1 MRNLLFV
8 PADPRTSQALEEAL
22 GLGPKTWDWYIA
34 PNTAAARDELGKKQ
48 WDAVVADV
56 SSKPDLEFLTEVCN
70 SHPEVVRIGVS
81 ERSPAKNRPIS
92 CVQQTIS
99 SLLDLAQLDIA
110 VERSCRL
117 RDLLQGERICS
128 VVGKVEELPSAP
140 TVFVK
145 LMEALEQPE
154 ASIGDVAGII
164 EGDAAIS
171 AKLLQ
176 IVNSCIFRTS
186 QDIATV
192 RMAAS
197 FLGLEVVKNLVL
209 SLGVFKAFENLPA
222 IAGFSLEDM
231 QAHSRLTAAIAQRL
245 GLSKEAQ
252 DAAVVASLL
261 HDIGKLV
268 LAYKMPN
275 RFARLLA
282 SAKSKRQ
289 PLYRIE
295 EELWGITHAEVGAYL
310 LGLWGL
316 PIQVT
321 EAIAYHHTPA
331 AVPHR
336 GFDAISAVYLAN
348 LLAHESDESCEK
360 CEWDLPFLNAVGV
373 AAQVPAWKKIAK
385 EVRLLQHEGSQRG
398 FESKERVT
406 VGER

>member
-8 PADPRTSQALEEAL
+8 PADPRTAQSLEKAL
-22 GLGPKTWDWYIA
+22 GAGPKIWDWCIA
-34 PNTAAARDELGKKQ
+34 PNAAAAREQLGKNQ
-48 WDAVVADV
+48 WDAVVAHV
-56 SSKPDLEFLTEVCN
+56 GSEPDIGFITEICE
-70 SHPEVVRIGVS
+70 SYPELVRIGVS
-81 ERSPAKNRPIS
+81 TESTAKNRRIS

-99 SLLDLAQLDIA
+99 SFLDLGDLDIA

-117 RDLLQGERICS
+117 RDLLRGERICS

-145 LMEALEQPE
+145 LMEVLDQPD
-154 ASIGDVAGII
+154 ASVVDVAEII

-176 IVNSCIFRTS
+176 MVNSCIFRTS
-186 QDIATV
+186 HEIATV

-197 FLGLEVVKNLVL
+197 FLGLEVVKDLVL
-209 SLGVFKAFENLPA
+209 SLGVFKAFENLPPLA
-222 IAGFSLEDM
+222 EFSLEDL

-245 GLSKEAQ
+245 GLAKEAQ

-268 LAYKMPN
+268 LAYKMPS
-275 RFARLLA
+275 RFTRLLTN
-282 SAKSKRQ
+282 AKSKRR
-289 PLYRIE
+289 PLYRVE

-321 EAIAYHHTPA
+321 EAIAYHHTPS

-336 GFDAISAVYLAN
+336 GFDAISAVYVAN
-348 LLAHESDESCEK
+348 LLAHESEGSLEK
-360 CEWDLPFLNAVGV
+360 CEWDLPFLKSVGV
-373 AAQVPAWKKIAK
+373 AAQLPAWKEIAK
-385 EVRLLQHEGSQRG
+385 EVRLLQCEGLQRG
-398 FESKERVT
+398 FESKQRVT

>member
-1 MRNLLFV
+1 
-8 PADPRTSQALEEAL
+8 
-22 GLGPKTWDWYIA
+22 LGPKTWDWFIA
-34 PNTAAARDELGKKQ
+34 PNATAARDQLGKRQ
-48 WDAVVADV
+48 WDAVVAALG
-56 SSKPDLEFLTEVCN
+56 SEQDLALLTEVCN
-70 SHPEVVRIGVS
+70 SYPEVVRIGVS
-81 ERSPAKNRPIS
+81 GQSTAKNQRIS

-128 VVGKVEELPSAP
+128 IVGKVEELPSAP

-145 LMEALEQPE
+145 LMETFDQPE

-186 QDIATV
+186 HDIATV

-209 SLGVFKAFENLPA
+209 SLGVFKAFENLPP
-222 IAGFSLEDM
+222 IAEFSLEEM

-282 SAKSKRQ
+282 SAKSKQ
-289 PLYRIE
+289 EPLYRVE

-331 AVPHR
+331 AVPHC
-336 GFDAISAVYLAN
+336 GFDTISAVYVAN
-348 LLAHESDESCEK
+348 LLAHECDESVEVG
-360 CEWDLPFLNAVGV
+360 ELDLPFLKAVGV
-373 AAQVPAWKKIAK
+373 AAQVPAWKEIAR
-385 EVRLLQHEGSQRG
+385 EVRLLQREGLQRG
-398 FESKERVT
+398 FESKERAT
-406 VGER
+406 VCER

>member
-8 PADPRTSQALEEAL
+8 PADPRTSQALEKAL
-22 GLGPKTWDWYIA
+22 GLGPKIWDWFIA
-34 PNTAAARDELGKKQ
+34 PNATAARDQLGKKQ
-48 WDAVVADV
+48 CDAVVADLG
-56 SSKPDLEFLTEVCN
+56 SEPALELLTEVCN
-70 SHPEVVRIGVS
+70 SYPEVVRIGVS
-81 ERSPAKNRPIS
+81 GQSAAKNQRIS
-92 CVQQTIS
+92 FVQQTIS

-128 VVGKVEELPSAP
+128 IVGKVEELPSAP

-145 LMEALEQPE
+145 LMETLDQPE

-186 QDIATV
+186 HDIATV

-222 IAGFSLEDM
+222 IAEFSLEDM

-282 SAKSKRQ
+282 SAKSNRQ

-316 PIQVT
+316 PIRVT
-321 EAIAYHHTPA
+321 EAIAYHHAPS

-336 GFDAISAVYLAN
+336 GFDAISAVYVAN
-348 LLAHESDESCEK
+348 LLAHASNESSEK
-360 CEWDLPFLNAVGV
+360 CEWDLPFLNTVGV
-373 AAQVPAWKKIAK
+373 AAQVPAWKEIAK
-385 EVRLLQHEGSQRG
+385 EVRLLQREGLQRG

>member
-22 GLGPKTWDWYIA
+22 GLGPKTWDWFIA
-34 PNTAAARDELGKKQ
+34 PTAAAAREQLGKKQ
-48 WDAVVADV
+48 WDAVVADLG
-56 SSKPDLEFLTEVCN
+56 SKRDLELLAEVCN
-70 SHPEVVRIGVS
+70 FYPEVVRIGVS
-81 ERSPAKNRPIS
+81 GEFGAKNRHIS

-145 LMEALEQPE
+145 LMETLNQPE
-154 ASIGDVAGII
+154 ASVVDVAAII

-176 IVNSCIFRTS
+176 MVNSCMFRTS

-209 SLGVFKAFENLPA
+209 SLGVFKAFENMPLLA
-222 IAGFSLEDM
+222 EFSLDDM
-231 QAHSRLTAAIAQRL
+231 QAHSRLTAAITQRL
-245 GLSKEAQ
+245 GLSKEAR

-275 RFARLLA
+275 RFARLVA
-282 SAKSKRQ
+282 SAKSKRE
-289 PLYRIE
+289 PLYRTE

-336 GFDAISAVYLAN
+336 GFDAISAVYVAN

-360 CEWDLPFLNAVGV
+360 CEWDVPFLKAIGVGP
-373 AAQVPAWKKIAK
+373 QVPAWKEIAK

>member
-8 PADPRTSQALEEAL
+8 PADPRTSEALEKAL
-22 GLGPKTWDWYIA
+22 GLGPKSWDWNIA
-34 PNTAAARDELGKKQ
+34 PNAAAAREQLGKKQ
-48 WDAVVADV
+48 WDAVVADLG
-56 SSKPDLEFLTEVCN
+56 SEPDLELLSEVCD
-70 SHPEVVRIGVS
+70 SYPEVVRIGVS
-81 ERSPAKNRPIS
+81 GQSTLKNRRIS

-99 SLLDLAQLDIA
+99 SLLDLGELDIA

-145 LMEALEQPE
+145 LMETFDQPE
-154 ASIGDVAGII
+154 ACIGDVAGII

-209 SLGVFKAFENLPA
+209 SLGVFKAFENLPSVTE
-222 IAGFSLEDM
+222 FSLDGM

-282 SAKSKRQ
+282 SAKSERQ
-289 PLYRIE
+289 PLYQIE

-321 EAIAYHHTPA
+321 EAIAYHHTPS

-336 GFDAISAVYLAN
+336 GFDAISAVYVAN
-348 LLAHESDESCEK
+348 LLAHETDESGER
-360 CEWDLPFLNAVGV
+360 CEWDLPFLKAVGV
-373 AAQVPAWKKIAK
+373 AAQVPAWREVAK
-385 EVRLLQHEGSQRG
+385 EVRLLQREGLQRG
-398 FESKERVT
+398 FESKQRVT
-406 VGER
+406 VG

>member
-1 MRNLLFV
+1 
-8 PADPRTSQALEEAL
+8 
-22 GLGPKTWDWYIA
+22 
-34 PNTAAARDELGKKQ
+34 
-48 WDAVVADV
+48 
-56 SSKPDLEFLTEVCN
+56 
-70 SHPEVVRIGVS
+70 
-81 ERSPAKNRPIS
+81 
-92 CVQQTIS
+92 
-99 SLLDLAQLDIA
+99 
-110 VERSCRL
+110 
-117 RDLLQGERICS
+117 LLQGERICS
-128 VVGKVEELPSAP
+128 IVGKVENLPSAP

-145 LMEALEQPE
+145 LMETLDQPE
-154 ASIGDVAGII
+154 ASIGDVSAII

-176 IVNSCIFRTS
+176 MVNSCMFRTS

-209 SLGVFKAFENLPA
+209 SLGVFKAFENLPP
-222 IAGFSLEDM
+222 IAGFSLDEM

-245 GLSKEAQ
+245 GLSKEVQ

-275 RFARLLA
+275 RFARLLT
-282 SAKSKRQ
+282 SAHSGQR

-321 EAIAYHHTPA
+321 EAIAYHHTPS
-331 AVPHR
+331 AVPHG
-336 GFDAISAVYLAN
+336 GFDAISAVYVAN
-348 LLAHESDESCEK
+348 LLAHESEESPET
-360 CEWDLPFLNAVGV
+360 CEWDLPFLKAVGV
-373 AAQVPAWKKIAK
+373 AAQVPAWKEVAK
-385 EVRLLQHEGSQRG
+385 EVRLLQREGLQRG